1 MDIYVFAVGQK
12 LISSG
17 IRCFCPDPDPVSAS
31 GRGAKKLKIII
42 KYMENQD
49 RGVWI
54 LDTDPVF
61 TFLWIRCARLDLDQD
76 PGSVCPERLDLDPDQ
91 VSTSP
96 DP

>member
-17 IRCFCPDPDPVSAS
+17 IRCFCLDPVSAS
-31 GRGAKKLKIII
+31 GSRGKKI
-42 KYMENQD
+42 KNHHQIYGKSD

-61 TFLWIRCARLDLDQD
+61 TFLWIRSARLDLDQD
-76 PGSVCPERLDLDPDQ
+76 PG
-91 VSTSP
+91 
-96 DP
+96 